1 MKQMMLA
8 LAVLAAVVTGA
19 QAADQ
24 AAEAGKGKGKAK
36 MAEMTKEQ
44 REAMMNKR
52 LEAIKAKDEALY

>member
-24 AAEAGKGKGKAK
+24 AAEAGKGKAK